1 MAHMQDRIARSMIT
15 LPELFLSWKKRKTG
29 SKKTLILSM
38 LMGTDTFIFG
48 VSGVVLASMI

>member
-48 VSGVVLASMI
+48 VSGVVFASMI